1 MNKKICFILMTL
13 NVMSVH
19 AQNAPAAN
27 TPAQP
32 EPAECRTYTQINNRL
47 KPEEKTVEPIKTQL
61 AQQLFA
67 CENARARAQVS
78 AEDAAAKQTQANADA
93 AKNAGNGVSTGQECA
108 GIFEKVQAE
117 EDAAKNGQTAAPG
130 AAVAPKVT
138 GTKSHIQC
146 QAFMGLAR
154 ANSETTDIKYYDG
167 SGGVIKKSMD
177 GKMKCDKIY
186 TYTADYDEC
195 EKALA
200 AYNFITNSEAFMNL
214 QQTVRTDVKTANIN
228 RDATAAAA
236 NGDSQTAM
244 FKAAEET
251 NNHMKQMESEK
262 AIAYSAA
269 VAALGRA
276 YYMIPDEDDVIREC
290 ERTKVGKHGSLQTS
304 ANCKATVMTHK
315 PYILANQGNKAALFE
330 AIAQFTAKGIAA
342 GIKMKQ
348 YGNNAQNIAAAQASI
363 VEDTTDMMIEM
374 CEANP
379 TDPACMNQGNRVSG
393 NSASFGMGEFG
404 LGDGGNN
411 VFGANT
417 DSSEFG
423 EVGAATDLDDK
434 NTVAGINSPFKDD
447 AKKAKDI
454 LNPAGAAQT
463 QAQGGAQGGGPGGGA
478 GLGGGGASLGSDLA
492 GADPSADKE
501 AQIKTGKVSG
511 AYNAAGGG
519 GYKGIARGKDDA
531 NPFASLF
538 DQKGGGGV
546 EEDRSI
552 ASGDIDGK
560 ASGLFEKI
568 SKRYGQVQAD
578 KRVEAKNLE

>member
-1 MNKKICFILMTL
+1 MKNLIYTLILLSSAHVIAGPQACDDLETYRA
-13 NVMSVH
+13 SVKGRETEKSV
-19 AQNAPAAN
+19 ATQLERSGAACEEARAGAPAA
-27 TPAQP
+27 
-32 EPAECRTYTQINNRL
+32 
-47 KPEEKTVEPIKTQL
+47 
-61 AQQLFA
+61 
-67 CENARARAQVS
+67 ARAQ
-78 AEDAAAKQTQANADA
+78 AAKKEQEAKASAANAS
-93 AKNAGNGVSTGQECA
+93 NAGNGVNKGEECKD
-108 GIFEKVQAE
+108 IFTKVAE
-117 EDAAKNGQTAAPG
+117 EKAQQGQPAQAGQAA
-130 AAVAPKVT
+130 APKVT
-138 GTKSHIQC
+138 GSKAHIQC
-146 QAFMGLAR
+146 QSFKGLAK
-154 ANSETTDIKYYDG
+154 ANSETEDIKYFDG

-200 AYNFITNSEAFMNL
+200 AYNFVTNSETFMNL

-228 RDATAAAA
+228 KQATAEAS

-244 FKAAEET
+244 FNAAEET
-251 NNHMKQMESEK
+251 NKHMKQMESEK

-276 YYMIPDEDDVIREC
+276 YYMIPDEDDVIAEC
-290 ERTKVGKHGSLQTS
+290 IQTKGSGNPELQTRE
-304 ANCKATVMTHK
+304 NCKATVMTHK
-315 PYILANQGNKAALFE
+315 PYILANQNNKAALFE
-330 AIAQFTAKGIAA
+330 AITQFVAKGIAA

-348 YGNNAQNIAAAQASI
+348 YGNNAQNIAQAKESI
-363 VEDTTDMMIEM
+363 VEDTTDMMIEL

-379 TDPACMNQGNRVSG
+379 TDPACIGPGNRSSG
-393 NSASFGMGEFG
+393 GSASFGMGEFG
-404 LGDGGNN
+404 FGDGGNN

-463 QAQGGAQGGGPGGGA
+463 QAQGGAQGGGAGGGGA

-492 GADPSADKE
+492 GADPNADKE

-511 AYNAAGGG
+511 SYNSAGGG